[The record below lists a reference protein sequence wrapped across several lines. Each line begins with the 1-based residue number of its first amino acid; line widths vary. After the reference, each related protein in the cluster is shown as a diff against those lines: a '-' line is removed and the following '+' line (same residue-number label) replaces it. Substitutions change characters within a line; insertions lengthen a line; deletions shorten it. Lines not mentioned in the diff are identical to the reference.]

1 MVGDALSEAV
11 IGACME
17 VHQYLGPGLFESVY
31 EECLSHELGLRGIG
45 FERQVGVPVVFK
57 GLELALAFRIDLVVE
72 DRLILELKSVEQLL
86 PIHFAQLRTYLRLSR
101 FDAGLIVNFNAAR
114 LKQGIRRLETNYGF
128 LPLTSP
134 PPHLP

>member
-1 MVGDALSEAV
+1 M
-11 IGACME
+11 C
-17 VHQYLGPGLFESVY
+17 
-31 EECLSHELGLRGIG
+31 HELELRAIG
-45 FERQVGVPVVFK
+45 CERQVGVPVVFK

-86 PIHFAQLRTYLRLSR
+86 PIHFAQLRTYLRLSH
-101 FDAGLIVNFNAAR
+101 FDAGLIVNFNVAR

>member
-17 VHQYLGPGLFESVY
+17 VHRHLGPGLFESVY
-31 EECLSHELGLRGIG
+31 EECLCHELELRAIG
-45 FERQVGVPVVFK
+45 CERQVGVPVVFK

-86 PIHFAQLRTYLRLSR
+86 PIHFAQLRTYLRLSH
-101 FDAGLIVNFNAAR
+101 FDAGLIVNFNVAR